1 MKIISLVFASLALS
15 GCISTTGGEYFS
27 CNLNASAVLN
37 GDYNNARVN
46 CNAHTT
52 IRSMIK

>member
-1 MKIISLVFASLALS
+1 MKIISLVFVSLALS